1 VGVFFGGHEIMRD
14 PVLKSLQ
21 TRAERI
27 DTAVNGVQQ
36 TWHVWNRSHPQPL
49 VLLHGGSGS
58 WTHWVRN
65 IDALAQHHAVWAM
78 DLPGMGDSA
87 LPPDAKDADD
97 IAPWVAEGMNL
108 VLAGLACPVMGF
120 SFGGLTAGFVAARHP
135 ERVSRL
141 LLVGVPGLGMFGDTL
156 PLRGFLPEMD
166 QAQRDAVHRHNLMS
180 IMLAHEASLS
190 EQTLEIQEQNVVR
203 DRLRRRRIARS
214 NVMLELQRMW
224 RCPVHALWGAK
235 DALFEDHLTSAA
247 QCLSACD
254 LRDLSMLADTGHWA
268 NYENA
273 SAFNA
278 WALAQLASP
287 A

>member
-1 VGVFFGGHEIMRD
+1 MRD
-14 PVLKSLQ
+14 PVLKALQ

-27 DTAVNGVQQ
+27 DVVVNGVKQ
-36 TWHVWNRSHPQPL
+36 TWHVWNRSHTKPL

-65 IDALAQHHAVWAM
+65 IDALSEDHAVWAM

-87 LPPDAKDADD
+87 LPPEAKDADD
-97 IAPWVAEGMNL
+97 IAPWVAQGMAQL
-108 VLAGLACPVMGF
+108 LGGQAIPVMGF

-141 LLVGVPGLGMFGDTL
+141 LLVGVPGFGLFGDTL
-156 PLRGFLPEMD
+156 PLRGFLPDMD
-166 QAQRDAVHRHNLMS
+166 QDQRNAVHHHNLMS
-180 IMLAHEASLS
+180 IMLAHEASLID
-190 EQTLEIQEQNVVR
+190 QTLEIQERNVVR

-214 NVMLELQRMW
+214 TVMMELQTQW
-224 RCPVHALWGAK
+224 RCPVHALWGAL
-235 DALFEDHLTSAA
+235 DALYLENLSSAPERLN
-247 QCLSACD
+247 QCD
-254 LRDLSMLADTGHWA
+254 LRDLTLLPDTGHWA

-273 SAFNA
+273 QAFNE
-278 WALAQLASP
+278 WAIVQLASP

>member
-1 VGVFFGGHEIMRD
+1 MRD

-97 IAPWVAEGMNL
+97 IAPWVAEGMNQ
-108 VLAGLACPVMGF
+108 VLAGLACPVVGF

>member
-1 VGVFFGGHEIMRD
+1 MRD
-14 PVLKSLQ
+14 PVLKALQ

-27 DTAVNGVQQ
+27 DVVVNGVQQ
-36 TWHVWNRSHPQPL
+36 TWHVWNRSHTKPL

-65 IDALAQHHAVWAM
+65 IDALSEDHAVWAM

-87 LPPDAKDADD
+87 LPPEAKDADD
-97 IAPWVAEGMNL
+97 IAPWVAQGMAQL
-108 VLAGLACPVMGF
+108 LGGQAIPVMGF

-141 LLVGVPGLGMFGDTL
+141 LLVGVPGLGLFGDTL
-156 PLRGFLPEMD
+156 PLRGFLPNMD
-166 QAQRDAVHRHNLMS
+166 QSQRNAVHHHNLMS
-180 IMLAHEASLS
+180 IMLAHEASLID
-190 EQTLEIQEQNVVR
+190 QTLEIQERNVVR

-214 NVMLELQRMW
+214 TVMMDLQTQW
-224 RCPVHALWGAK
+224 RCPVHALWGAL
-235 DALFEDHLTSAA
+235 DALYLENLSSAPERLN
-247 QCLSACD
+247 QCD
-254 LRDLSMLADTGHWA
+254 LRDLTLLPDTGHWA

-273 SAFNA
+273 KAFND
-278 WALAQLASP
+278 WAIAQLASP

>member
-1 VGVFFGGHEIMRD
+1 MRD
-14 PVLKSLQ
+14 PVLKALQ

-27 DTAVNGVQQ
+27 DVVINGVQQ
-36 TWHVWNRSHPQPL
+36 TWHVWNRSHTKPL

-65 IDALAQHHAVWAM
+65 IDALSEDHAVWAM

-87 LPPDAKDADD
+87 LPPEAKDADD
-97 IAPWVAEGMNL
+97 IAPWVAQGMAQL
-108 VLAGLACPVMGF
+108 LGGQAIPVMGF

-141 LLVGVPGLGMFGDTL
+141 LLVGVPGLGLFGDTL
-156 PLRGFLPEMD
+156 PLRGFLPDMD
-166 QAQRDAVHRHNLMS
+166 QDQRNTVHHHNLMS
-180 IMLAHEASLS
+180 IMLAHEASLID
-190 EQTLEIQEQNVVR
+190 QTLEIQERNVVR

-214 NVMLELQRMW
+214 TVMMDLQTQW
-224 RCPVHALWGAK
+224 RCPVHALWGAL
-235 DALFEDHLTSAA
+235 DALYLENLSSAPERLN
-247 QCLSACD
+247 QCD
-254 LRDLSMLADTGHWA
+254 LRDLTLLPDTGHWA

-273 SAFNA
+273 KAFND
-278 WALAQLASP
+278 WAIAQLASP

>member
-1 VGVFFGGHEIMRD
+1 MRD
-14 PVLKSLQ
+14 PVLKALQ

-27 DTAVNGVQQ
+27 DVVVNGVQQ
-36 TWHVWNRSHPQPL
+36 TWHVWNRSHPKPL

-65 IDALAQHHAVWAM
+65 IDALSEDHAVWAM

-87 LPPDAKDADD
+87 LPPEAKDADD
-97 IAPWVAEGMNL
+97 IAPWVAQGMAQL
-108 VLAGLACPVMGF
+108 LGGQAIPVMGF

-141 LLVGVPGLGMFGDTL
+141 LLVGVPGLGLFGDTL
-156 PLRGFLPEMD
+156 PLRGFLPNMD
-166 QAQRDAVHRHNLMS
+166 QSQRNAVHHHNLMS
-180 IMLAHEASLS
+180 IMLAHEASLID
-190 EQTLEIQEQNVVR
+190 QTLEIQERNVVR

-214 NVMLELQRMW
+214 TVMMELQTQW
-224 RCPVHALWGAK
+224 RCPVHALWGAL
-235 DALFEDHLTSAA
+235 DALYLENLSSAPERLN
-247 QCLSACD
+247 QCD
-254 LRDLSMLADTGHWA
+254 LRDLTLLPDTGHWA

-273 SAFNA
+273 KAFND
-278 WALAQLASP
+278 WAIAQLASP

>member
-1 VGVFFGGHEIMRD
+1 MRD
-14 PVLKSLQ
+14 PVLKALQ

-27 DTAVNGVQQ
+27 DVVVNGVKQ
-36 TWHVWNRSHPQPL
+36 TWHVWNRSHTKPL

-65 IDALAQHHAVWAM
+65 IDALSEDHAVWAM

-87 LPPDAKDADD
+87 LPPEAKDADD
-97 IAPWVAEGMNL
+97 IAPWVAQGMAQL
-108 VLAGLACPVMGF
+108 LGGQAIPVMGF

-141 LLVGVPGLGMFGDTL
+141 LLVGVPGLGLFGDTL
-156 PLRGFLPEMD
+156 PLRGFLPDMD
-166 QAQRDAVHRHNLMS
+166 QDQRNAVHHHNLMS
-180 IMLAHEASLS
+180 IMLAHEASLID
-190 EQTLEIQEQNVVR
+190 QTLEIQERNVVR

-214 NVMLELQRMW
+214 TVMMDLQTQW
-224 RCPVHALWGAK
+224 RCPVHALWGAL
-235 DALFEDHLTSAA
+235 DALYLENLSSAPERLN
-247 QCLSACD
+247 QCD
-254 LRDLSMLADTGHWA
+254 LRDLTLLPDTGHWA

-273 SAFNA
+273 KAFNE
-278 WALAQLASP
+278 WAIVQLASP

>member
-1 VGVFFGGHEIMRD
+1 MRD
-14 PVLKSLQ
+14 PVLKALQ

-27 DTAVNGVQQ
+27 DVVVNGVQQ
-36 TWHVWNRSHPQPL
+36 TWHVWNRSHTKPL

-65 IDALAQHHAVWAM
+65 IEALSEDHAVWAM

-87 LPPDAKDADD
+87 LPPEAKDADD
-97 IAPWVAEGMNL
+97 IAPWVAQGMAQL
-108 VLAGLACPVMGF
+108 LGGQAIPVMGF

-141 LLVGVPGLGMFGDTL
+141 LLVGVPGLGLFGDTL
-156 PLRGFLPEMD
+156 PLRGFLPNMD
-166 QAQRDAVHRHNLMS
+166 QSQRNAVHHHNLMS
-180 IMLAHEASLS
+180 IMLAHEASLID
-190 EQTLEIQEQNVVR
+190 QTLEIQERNVVR

-214 NVMLELQRMW
+214 TVMMELQTQW
-224 RCPVHALWGAK
+224 RCPVHALWGAL
-235 DALFEDHLTSAA
+235 DALYLENLSSAPERLN
-247 QCLSACD
+247 QCD
-254 LRDLSMLADTGHWA
+254 LRDLTLLPDTGHWA

-273 SAFNA
+273 KAFND
-278 WALAQLASP
+278 WAIAQLASP

>member
-1 VGVFFGGHEIMRD
+1 MRD
-14 PVLKSLQ
+14 PVLKALQ

-27 DTAVNGVQQ
+27 DVVVNGVQQ
-36 TWHVWNRSHPQPL
+36 TWHVWNRSHTKPL

-65 IDALAQHHAVWAM
+65 IDALSEDHAVWAM

-87 LPPDAKDADD
+87 LPPEAKDADD
-97 IAPWVAEGMNL
+97 IAPWVAQGMAQL
-108 VLAGLACPVMGF
+108 LGGQAIPVMGF

-141 LLVGVPGLGMFGDTL
+141 LLVGVPGLGLFGDTL
-156 PLRGFLPEMD
+156 PLRGFLPDMD
-166 QAQRDAVHRHNLMS
+166 QSQRNAVHHHNLMS
-180 IMLAHEASLS
+180 IMLAHEASLID
-190 EQTLEIQEQNVVR
+190 QTLEIQERNVVR

-214 NVMLELQRMW
+214 TVMMELQTQW
-224 RCPVHALWGAK
+224 RCPVHALWGAL
-235 DALFEDHLTSAA
+235 DALYLENLSSAPERLN
-247 QCLSACD
+247 QCD
-254 LRDLSMLADTGHWA
+254 LRDLTLLPDTGHWA

-273 SAFNA
+273 KAFND
-278 WALAQLASP
+278 WAIAQLASP

>member
-1 VGVFFGGHEIMRD
+1 MRD
-14 PVLKSLQ
+14 PVLKALQ

-27 DTAVNGVQQ
+27 DTGVNGVQQ
-36 TWHVWNRSHPQPL
+36 TWHVWNRSHTKPL

-65 IDALAQHHAVWAM
+65 IDALSVEHAVWAM

-87 LPPDAKDADD
+87 LPPEAKDADD
-97 IAPWVAEGMNL
+97 IAPWVAQGMAQL
-108 VLAGLACPVMGF
+108 LGGQAIPVMGF

-141 LLVGVPGLGMFGDTL
+141 LLVGVPGLGLFGDTL
-156 PLRGFLPEMD
+156 PLRGFLPNMD
-166 QAQRDAVHRHNLMS
+166 QSQRNAVHHHNLMS
-180 IMLAHEASLS
+180 IMLAHEASLID
-190 EQTLEIQEQNVVR
+190 QTLEIQERNVVR

-214 NVMLELQRMW
+214 TVMMELQTQW
-224 RCPVHALWGAK
+224 RCPVHALWGAL
-235 DALFEDHLTSAA
+235 DALYLENLSSAPERLN
-247 QCLSACD
+247 QCD
-254 LRDLSMLADTGHWA
+254 LRDLTLLPDTGHWA

-273 SAFNA
+273 KAFND
-278 WALAQLASP
+278 WAIAQLASP

>member
-1 VGVFFGGHEIMRD
+1 MRD
-14 PVLKSLQ
+14 PVLKALQ

-27 DTAVNGVQQ
+27 DVVVNGVQQ
-36 TWHVWNRSHPQPL
+36 TWHVWNRSHTKPL

-65 IDALAQHHAVWAM
+65 IDALSQQHAVWAM

-87 LPPDAKDADD
+87 LPPEAKDADD
-97 IAPWVAEGMNL
+97 IAPWVAQGMAQ
-108 VLAGLACPVMGF
+108 VLGGQAIPVMGF

-141 LLVGVPGLGMFGDTL
+141 LLVGVPGLGLFGDTL
-156 PLRGFLPEMD
+156 PLRGFLPNMD
-166 QAQRDAVHRHNLMS
+166 QSQRNAVHHHNLMS
-180 IMLAHEASLS
+180 IMLAHEASLID
-190 EQTLEIQEQNVVR
+190 QTLEIQERNVVR

-214 NVMLELQRMW
+214 TVMMELQTQW
-224 RCPVHALWGAK
+224 RCPVHALWGAL
-235 DALFEDHLTSAA
+235 DALYLENLSSAPERLN
-247 QCLSACD
+247 QCD
-254 LRDLSMLADTGHWA
+254 LRDLTLLPDTGHWA

-273 SAFNA
+273 KAFND
-278 WALAQLASP
+278 WAIAQLASP

>member
-1 VGVFFGGHEIMRD
+1 MRD
-14 PVLKSLQ
+14 PVLKALQ

-27 DTAVNGVQQ
+27 DVVVNGVQQ
-36 TWHVWNRSHPQPL
+36 TWHVWNRSHTKPL

-65 IDALAQHHAVWAM
+65 IDALSEDHAVWAM

-87 LPPDAKDADD
+87 LPPEAKDADD
-97 IAPWVAEGMNL
+97 IAPWVAQGMAQL
-108 VLAGLACPVMGF
+108 LGGQAIPVMGF

-141 LLVGVPGLGMFGDTL
+141 LLVGVPGLGLFGDTL
-156 PLRGFLPEMD
+156 PLRGFLPDMD
-166 QAQRDAVHRHNLMS
+166 QDQRNAVHHHNLMS
-180 IMLAHEASLS
+180 IMLAHEASLID
-190 EQTLEIQEQNVVR
+190 QTLEIQERNVVR

-214 NVMLELQRMW
+214 TVMMDLQTQW
-224 RCPVHALWGAK
+224 RCPVHALWGAL
-235 DALFEDHLTSAA
+235 DALYLENLSSAPERLN
-247 QCLSACD
+247 QCD
-254 LRDLSMLADTGHWA
+254 LRDLTLLPDTGHWA

-273 SAFNA
+273 QAFNE
-278 WALAQLASP
+278 WAIVQLASP

>member
-1 VGVFFGGHEIMRD
+1 VGVFFGGNETMRD
-14 PVLKSLQ
+14 PVLKALQ

-27 DTAVNGVQQ
+27 DVVVNGVQQ
-36 TWHVWNRSHPQPL
+36 TWHVWNRSHTKPL

-65 IDALAQHHAVWAM
+65 IDALSEDHAVWAM

-87 LPPDAKDADD
+87 LPPEAKDADD
-97 IAPWVAEGMNL
+97 IAPWVAQGMAQL
-108 VLAGLACPVMGF
+108 LGGQAIPVMGF

-141 LLVGVPGLGMFGDTL
+141 LLVGVPGLGLFGDTL
-156 PLRGFLPEMD
+156 PLRGFLPNMD
-166 QAQRDAVHRHNLMS
+166 QSQRNAVHHHNLMS
-180 IMLAHEASLS
+180 IMLAHEASLID
-190 EQTLEIQEQNVVR
+190 QTLEIQERNVVR

-214 NVMLELQRMW
+214 TVMMELQTQW
-224 RCPVHALWGAK
+224 RCPVHALWGAL
-235 DALFEDHLTSAA
+235 DALYLENLSSAPERLN
-247 QCLSACD
+247 QCD
-254 LRDLSMLADTGHWA
+254 LRDLTLLPDTGHWA

-273 SAFNA
+273 KAFND
-278 WALAQLASP
+278 WAIAQLASP

>member
-1 VGVFFGGHEIMRD
+1 MHD
-14 PVLKSLQ
+14 PVLKALQ

-27 DTAVNGVQQ
+27 DVVVNGVQQ
-36 TWHVWNRSHPQPL
+36 TWHVWNRSHTKPL

-65 IDALAQHHAVWAM
+65 IDALSEDHAVWAM

-87 LPPDAKDADD
+87 LPPEAKDADD
-97 IAPWVAEGMNL
+97 IAPWVAQGMAQL
-108 VLAGLACPVMGF
+108 LGGQAIPVMGF

-141 LLVGVPGLGMFGDTL
+141 LLVGVPGLGLFGDTL
-156 PLRGFLPEMD
+156 PLRGFLPNMD
-166 QAQRDAVHRHNLMS
+166 QSQRNAVHHHNLMS
-180 IMLAHEASLS
+180 IMLTHEASLID
-190 EQTLEIQEQNVVR
+190 QTLEIQERNVVR

-214 NVMLELQRMW
+214 TVMMELQTQW
-224 RCPVHALWGAK
+224 RCPVHALWGAL
-235 DALFEDHLTSAA
+235 DALYLENLSSAPERLN
-247 QCLSACD
+247 QCD
-254 LRDLSMLADTGHWA
+254 LRDLTLLPDTGHWA

-273 SAFNA
+273 KAFTE
-278 WALAQLASP
+278 WAIVQLASP

>member
-1 VGVFFGGHEIMRD
+1 MHD
-14 PVLKSLQ
+14 PVLKALQ

-27 DTAVNGVQQ
+27 DVVVNGVQQ
-36 TWHVWNRSHPQPL
+36 TWHVWNRSHTEPL

-65 IDALAQHHAVWAM
+65 IDALSEDHAVWAM

-87 LPPDAKDADD
+87 LPPEAKDADD
-97 IAPWVAEGMNL
+97 IAPWVAQGMAQL
-108 VLAGLACPVMGF
+108 LGGQAIPVMGF

-141 LLVGVPGLGMFGDTL
+141 LLVGVPGLGLFGDTL
-156 PLRGFLPEMD
+156 PLRGFLPNMD
-166 QAQRDAVHRHNLMS
+166 QSQRNAVHHHNLMS
-180 IMLAHEASLS
+180 IMLAHEASLID
-190 EQTLEIQEQNVVR
+190 QTLEIQERNVVR

-214 NVMLELQRMW
+214 TVMMELQTQW
-224 RCPVHALWGAK
+224 RCPVHALWGAL
-235 DALFEDHLTSAA
+235 DALYLENLSSAPERLN
-247 QCLSACD
+247 QCD
-254 LRDLSMLADTGHWA
+254 LRDLTLLPDTGHWA

-273 SAFNA
+273 KAFND
-278 WALAQLASP
+278 WAIAQLASP

>member
-1 VGVFFGGHEIMRD
+1 MHD
-14 PVLKSLQ
+14 PVLKALQ

-27 DTAVNGVQQ
+27 DVVVNGVQQ
-36 TWHVWNRSHPQPL
+36 TWHVWNRSHTKPL

-65 IDALAQHHAVWAM
+65 IDALSEDHAVWAM

-87 LPPDAKDADD
+87 LPPEAKDADD
-97 IAPWVAEGMNL
+97 IAPWVAQGMAQL
-108 VLAGLACPVMGF
+108 LGGQAIPVMGF

-141 LLVGVPGLGMFGDTL
+141 LLVGVPGLGLFGDTL
-156 PLRGFLPEMD
+156 PLRGFLPDMD
-166 QAQRDAVHRHNLMS
+166 QSQRNAVHHHNLMS
-180 IMLAHEASLS
+180 IMLAHEASLID
-190 EQTLEIQEQNVVR
+190 QTLEIQERNVVR

-214 NVMLELQRMW
+214 TVMMELQTHW
-224 RCPVHALWGAK
+224 RCPVHALWGAL
-235 DALFEDHLTSAA
+235 DALYLENLSSAPERLN
-247 QCLSACD
+247 QCD
-254 LRDLSMLADTGHWA
+254 LRDLTLLPDTGHWA

-273 SAFNA
+273 KAFNE
-278 WALAQLASP
+278 WAIVQLASP

>member
-1 VGVFFGGHEIMRD
+1 MRD
-14 PVLKSLQ
+14 PVLKALQ

-27 DTAVNGVQQ
+27 DVVVNGVQQ
-36 TWHVWNRSHPQPL
+36 TWHVWNRSHTKPL

-65 IDALAQHHAVWAM
+65 IDALSEDHAVWAM

-87 LPPDAKDADD
+87 LPPEAKDADD
-97 IAPWVAEGMNL
+97 IAPWVAQ
-108 VLAGLACPVMGF
+108 GLAQLLGGQAIPVMGF

-141 LLVGVPGLGMFGDTL
+141 LLVGVPGLGLFGDTL
-156 PLRGFLPEMD
+156 PLRGFLPNMD
-166 QAQRDAVHRHNLMS
+166 QSQRNAVHHHNLMS
-180 IMLAHEASLS
+180 IMLAHEASLID
-190 EQTLEIQEQNVVR
+190 QTLEIQERNVVR

-214 NVMLELQRMW
+214 TVMMELQTQW
-224 RCPVHALWGAK
+224 RCPVHALWGAL
-235 DALFEDHLTSAA
+235 DALYLENLSSAPERLN
-247 QCLSACD
+247 QCD
-254 LRDLSMLADTGHWA
+254 LRDLTLLPDTGHWA

-273 SAFNA
+273 KAFND
-278 WALAQLASP
+278 WAIAQLASP

>member
-1 VGVFFGGHEIMRD
+1 MRD
-14 PVLKSLQ
+14 PVLKALQ

-27 DTAVNGVQQ
+27 DVVVNGVQQ
-36 TWHVWNRSHPQPL
+36 TWHVWNRSHTKPL

-65 IDALAQHHAVWAM
+65 IDALSEDHAVWAM

-87 LPPDAKDADD
+87 LPPEAKDADD
-97 IAPWVAEGMNL
+97 IAPWVAQGMAQL
-108 VLAGLACPVMGF
+108 LGGQAIPVMGF

-141 LLVGVPGLGMFGDTL
+141 LLVGVPGFGLFGDTL
-156 PLRGFLPEMD
+156 PLRGFLPDMD
-166 QAQRDAVHRHNLMS
+166 QDQRNAVHHHNLMS
-180 IMLAHEASLS
+180 IMLAHEASLID
-190 EQTLEIQEQNVVR
+190 QTLEIQERNVVR

-214 NVMLELQRMW
+214 TVMMDLQTQW
-224 RCPVHALWGAK
+224 RCPVHALWGAL
-235 DALFEDHLTSAA
+235 DALYLENLSSAPERLN
-247 QCLSACD
+247 QCD
-254 LRDLSMLADTGHWA
+254 LRDLTLLPDTGHWA

-273 SAFNA
+273 KAFND
-278 WALAQLASP
+278 WAIAQLASP

>member
-1 VGVFFGGHEIMRD
+1 MRD
-14 PVLKSLQ
+14 PVLKALQ

-27 DTAVNGVQQ
+27 DVVVNGVQQ
-36 TWHVWNRSHPQPL
+36 TWHVWNRSHTKPL

-65 IDALAQHHAVWAM
+65 IDALSEDHAVWAM

-87 LPPDAKDADD
+87 LPPEAKDADD
-97 IAPWVAEGMNL
+97 IAPWVAQGMAQL
-108 VLAGLACPVMGF
+108 LGGQAIPVMGF

-141 LLVGVPGLGMFGDTL
+141 LLVGVPGLGLFGDTL
-156 PLRGFLPEMD
+156 PLRGFLPDMD
-166 QAQRDAVHRHNLMS
+166 QDQRNTVHHHNLMS
-180 IMLAHEASLS
+180 IMLAHEASLID
-190 EQTLEIQEQNVVR
+190 QTLEIQERNVVR

-214 NVMLELQRMW
+214 TVMMELQTQW
-224 RCPVHALWGAK
+224 RCPVHALWGAL
-235 DALFEDHLTSAA
+235 DALYLENLSSAPERLN
-247 QCLSACD
+247 QCD
-254 LRDLSMLADTGHWA
+254 LRDLTLLPDTGHWA

-273 SAFNA
+273 KAFNE
-278 WALAQLASP
+278 WAIVQLASP

>member
-1 VGVFFGGHEIMRD
+1 MRD
-14 PVLKSLQ
+14 PVLKALQ

-27 DTAVNGVQQ
+27 DVVVNGVQQ
-36 TWHVWNRSHPQPL
+36 TWHVWNRSHTKPL

-65 IDALAQHHAVWAM
+65 IDALSVEHAVWAM

-87 LPPDAKDADD
+87 LPPEAKDADD
-97 IAPWVAEGMNL
+97 IVPWVAQGMAQL
-108 VLAGLACPVMGF
+108 LGGQAIPVMGF

-141 LLVGVPGLGMFGDTL
+141 LLVGVPGLGLFGDTL
-156 PLRGFLPEMD
+156 PLRGFLPNMD
-166 QAQRDAVHRHNLMS
+166 QSQRNAVHHHNLMS
-180 IMLAHEASLS
+180 IMLAHEASLID
-190 EQTLEIQEQNVVR
+190 QTLEIQERNVVR

-214 NVMLELQRMW
+214 TVMMELQTQW
-224 RCPVHALWGAK
+224 RCPVHALWGAL
-235 DALFEDHLTSAA
+235 DALYLENLSSAPERLN
-247 QCLSACD
+247 QCD
-254 LRDLSMLADTGHWA
+254 LRDLTLLPDTGHWA

-273 SAFNA
+273 KAFND
-278 WALAQLASP
+278 WAIAQLASP

>member
-1 VGVFFGGHEIMRD
+1 MRD
-14 PVLKSLQ
+14 PILLALQ

-27 DTAVNGVQQ
+27 TIEVDGVPQI
-36 TWHVWNRSHPQPL
+36 WHVWNRSHPQPL

-87 LPPDAKDADD
+87 LPPEAKDADD
-97 IAPWVAEGMNL
+97 IAPWVAQGMAQ
-108 VLAGLACPVMGF
+108 VLAGNAGPLMGF
-120 SFGGLTAGFVAARHP
+120 SFGGLTAGFVAAHHP
-135 ERVSRL
+135 ELVSRL
-141 LLVGVPGLGMFGDTL
+141 LLVGVPGLGMFGDSL
-156 PLRGFLPEMD
+156 ALRGFLPDMD

-190 EQTLEIQEQNVVR
+190 EQTLEIQELNVVR

-214 NVMLELQRMW
+214 SVMLELQRMW
-224 RCPVHALWGAK
+224 RCPVHALWGAL
-235 DALFEDHLTSAA
+235 DALYLEHLASAA
-247 QCLSACD
+247 ERLGQCD
-254 LRDLSMLADTGHWA
+254 LRDLTLLDDTGHWA

>member
-1 VGVFFGGHEIMRD
+1 MRD
-14 PVLKSLQ
+14 PVLKALQ

-27 DTAVNGVQQ
+27 DVVVNGVQQ
-36 TWHVWNRSHPQPL
+36 TWHVWNRSHPKPL

-65 IDALAQHHAVWAM
+65 IDALSEDHAVWAM

-87 LPPDAKDADD
+87 LPPEAKDADD
-97 IAPWVAEGMNL
+97 IAPWVAQGMAQL
-108 VLAGLACPVMGF
+108 LGGQAIPVMGF

-141 LLVGVPGLGMFGDTL
+141 LLVGVPGLGLFGGTL
-156 PLRGFLPEMD
+156 PLRGFLPNMD
-166 QAQRDAVHRHNLMS
+166 QSQRNAVHHHNLMS
-180 IMLAHEASLS
+180 IMLAHEASLID
-190 EQTLEIQEQNVVR
+190 QTLEIQERNVVR

-214 NVMLELQRMW
+214 TVMTELQTQW
-224 RCPVHALWGAK
+224 RCPVHALWGAL
-235 DALFEDHLTSAA
+235 DALYLENLSSAPERLN
-247 QCLSACD
+247 QCD
-254 LRDLSMLADTGHWA
+254 LRDLTLLPDTGHWA

-273 SAFNA
+273 KAFND
-278 WALAQLASP
+278 WAIAQLASP